1 MIEVKIREVAA
12 RHNVRNAYQLQKITG
27 FLPSKAARLWKDDW
41 QLADLNTLNTLCNIF
56 KCTPN
61 EILHFTPDDED
72 EIELKK

>member
-12 RHNVRNAYQLQKITG
+12 RNNVKNAYQLQKITG
-27 FLPSKAARLWKDDW
+27 FSPSKAANCWKSGW

-61 EILHFTPDDED
+61 DILKFTPDTED
-72 EIELKK
+72 ESGLI